1 MIIALAS
8 LNQEWENKAKNLE
21 NSELLFQKAKNYEA
35 SMIIFPE
42 MTLTGFSMNTER
54 TAESFE
60 NSTTIESFK
69 SLAKSYSMGVLF
81 GVVIAR
87 EVKASNCAV
96 FIDNEGNLIA
106 QYEKIHPFS
115 FAGEQKYFSSGNS
128 LLTFKFRDLEIGVTI
143 CYDLRFPEIY
153 SVLGRTSDLIVNI
166 ANWPSK
172 RIDHWDTLLKARAIE
187 NQVFIAGINRIGRDP
202 NGNEYVKC
210 SRIINP
216 DGSALDSIISE
227 DELDVFEVDK
237 AEIAKLKNQFSTTQ
251 DRKSMFYRSIL

>member
-8 LNQEWENKAKNLE
+8 LNQEWENKLKNLQ
-21 NSELLFQKAKNYEA
+21 NCELLFEKAKNYEA

-42 MTLTGFSMNTER
+42 MTLTGFSMNTEK
-54 TAESFE
+54 TAELLE
-60 NSTTIESFK
+60 NSMTIESFK
-69 SLAKSYSMGVLF
+69 SLAKRFSMGVLF

-87 EVKASNCAV
+87 EVNASNCAV
-96 FIDNEGNLIA
+96 FIDDEGIFIA
-106 QYEKIHPFS
+106 KYEKIHPFS
-115 FAGEQKYFSSGNS
+115 FAGEQNYFSSGNN
-128 LLTFKFRDLEIGVTI
+128 LLTFKFKDLEVGVTI

-187 NQVFIAGINRIGRDP
+187 NQVFMAGINRIGSDP

-216 DGSALDSIISE
+216 YGSALEPIITE
-227 DELDVFEVDK
+227 DELDVFEVNKD
-237 AEIAKLKNQFSTTQ
+237 EIVKLKSEFSTTQ
-251 DRKSMFYRSIL
+251 DRKSSFYRSIL